1 MYPNFSSY
9 FNPRGKTKF
18 YITLPDLYNW
28 AYIKSQDQ
36 SSPYAGCLQQLTDS
50 FDDAQT
56 LFNGSL
62 TYYDPQRLHKKD
74 WNDGEKHPPVINYPT
89 IFSSQDQDE
98 LINYYF
104 DCYDNRPIFRPVEIG
119 RFNLQTSG
127 RLTEDEAIAIVLDKW
142 CEVIKFFVTTN
153 KEKYLRLLALL
164 NLQYNPVDN
173 YDKIEYED
181 MDYKG
186 KESIDRDIKAKQ
198 LSGIKIT
205 GPSRDAAITP
215 GEGEDPSTLGGN
227 FDNNYRKAS
236 AVAQVGGTVNGA
248 QAGDAVVTTTVDT
261 SSGTTRTTT
270 TTASANTPSSSS
282 APTSSHYTTTYDDA
296 AENRL
301 ESYDTSTGTVATT
314 QKGTSSEEV
323 PTMIEAYSGS
333 PNTPSYTDTK
343 EFTDRED
350 NRTLQ
355 TWGNA
360 GTTMTQDMILKEQ
373 AMLKEGWNIVKMFC
387 EELNKEIFLQCYDY

>member
-1 MYPNFSSY
+1 MLPNFSSY
-9 FNPRGKTKF
+9 FNPRGKTRF

-28 AYIKSQDQ
+28 AYIKAQDPT
-36 SSPYAGCLQQLTDS
+36 SPYAGCLQQLTKS

-74 WNDGEKHPPVINYPT
+74 WNVGETHPPIINYPT

-104 DCYDNRPIFRPVEIG
+104 DYYDNRPIFRPVEVG
-119 RFNLQTSG
+119 RFNPTAQNRG
-127 RLTEDEAIAIVLDKW
+127 RLNEDEAIAIVLDEW

-164 NLQYNPVDN
+164 NLQYNPIDN
-173 YDKIEYED
+173 YDKVEYED
-181 MDYKG
+181 FGYEGQEKN
-186 KESIDRDIKAKQ
+186 DRDIKARQ
-198 LSGIKIT
+198 LSGVKIT
-205 GPSRDAAITP
+205 GPSTDAAITYGAGETP
-215 GEGEDPSTLGGN
+215 GSLSGS
-227 FDNNYRKAS
+227 FDNDYKKNS
-236 AVAQVGGTVNGA
+236 AVAQVGDTINGDKAGNATVVEETG
-248 QAGDAVVTTTVDT
+248 V
-261 SSGTTRTTT
+261 
-270 TTASANTPSSSS
+270 TTASTTSVGGST
-282 APTSSHYTTTYDDA
+282 PTSNHYTTTYDDA
-296 AENRL
+296 TRDRL
-301 ESYDTSTGTVATT
+301 ESYDTSTGTVATS
-314 QKGTSSEEV
+314 QKGTSSEDV

-343 EFTDRED
+343 SFTNRKD
-350 NRTLQ
+350 NRELQ

-360 GTTMTQDMILKEQ
+360 GVTLTQDMIMKEQ
-373 AMLKEGWNIVKMFC
+373 EMLKEGWNVVKMFC

>member
-1 MYPNFSSY
+1 MSYPNFSSY

-28 AYIKSQDQ
+28 AYIKSQDP
-36 SSPYAGCLQQLTDS
+36 SSPYAGCLQQLTES

-74 WNDGEKHPPVINYPT
+74 WIAGETHPPIINYPT

-104 DCYDNRPIFRPVEIG
+104 DYYDNRPIFRPVEIG
-119 RFNLQTSG
+119 RFNPTAQNRG
-127 RLTEDEAIAIVLDKW
+127 RLNEDEAIAIVLDEW
-142 CEVIKFFVTTN
+142 CEIIKFFVTTN

-164 NLQYNPVDN
+164 NLQYNPIDN
-173 YDKIEYED
+173 YDKVEYED
-181 MDYKG
+181 MGYEG
-186 KESIDRDIKAKQ
+186 KEIIDRDIKSRQ
-198 LSGIKIT
+198 LSGLKIT
-205 GPSRDAAITP
+205 GPSTDASITYGVGETP
-215 GEGEDPSTLGGN
+215 GSLSGN
-227 FDNNYRKAS
+227 FNTNYKKNS
-236 AVAQVGGTVNGA
+236 AVAQVGDTINGDKAGNATVVEETG
-248 QAGDAVVTTTVDT
+248 VTTA
-261 SSGTTRTTT
+261 STTT
-270 TTASANTPSSSS
+270 TGGS
-282 APTSSHYTTTYDDA
+282 APTSSHYTTTYDN
-296 AENRL
+296 AELNRL
-301 ESYDTSTGTVATT
+301 ESYDTTTGTVATS
-314 QKGTSSEEV
+314 QKGTSSEDV

-333 PNTPSYTDTK
+333 PNTPSYKDTK
-343 EFTDRED
+343 DFEHRKD

-360 GTTMTQDMILKEQ
+360 GTTMTQDMIMKEQ
-373 AMLKEGWNIVKMFC
+373 EMLREGWNVVKMFC